1 MKIAI
6 LLMVSGLIGFCGTGM
21 AGSTIINQN
30 CPGVGITFDSPINN
44 TSSTT
49 TNVTIPTS
57 PIPNYNRALPAN
69 ASTRY
74 QQIIAQ
80 QTPPQP
86 TAQSASPTMDFQTQ
100 STDILIGT
108 ALTIPA
114 STFTITTGGS
124 GPQRCSGSITLTT
137 NNGCQCN

>member
-6 LLMVSGLIGFCGTGM
+6 LLMVSGLIGFCSIGM

-30 CPGVGITFDSPINN
+30 CPGVGITFDSPIN
-44 TSSTT
+44 TAASAPS
-49 TNVTIPTS
+49 VTMPTS

-86 TAQSASPTMDFQTQ
+86 TAQSSSPTMDFQTQ

-137 NNGCQCN
+137 NNGCQCH